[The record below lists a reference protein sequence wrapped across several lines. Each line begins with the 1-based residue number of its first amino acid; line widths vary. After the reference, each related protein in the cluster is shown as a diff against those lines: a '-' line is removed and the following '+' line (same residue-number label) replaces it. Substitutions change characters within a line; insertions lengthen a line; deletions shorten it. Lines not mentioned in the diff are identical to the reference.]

1 MNKKLL
7 FVLVTALSVAVLV
20 TGCGKKGNNGGE
32 EGGQQSEIQSNTNA
46 GVVEDKA
53 LDVFTFTNTSLIW
66 NGNSSD
72 LETTITNNSD
82 TDAYLKG
89 FNIYVYDAEGNVM
102 ATMEGYVSDHIKAHG
117 TRVMSTG
124 HYANLSNAAKVEY
137 EVVR

>member
-1 MNKKLL
+1 MKKKLL
-7 FVLVTALSVAVLV
+7 FLFVTMIALTVVV

-32 EGGQQSEIQSNTNA
+32 EGNGTTIESNTNA

-82 TDAYLKG
+82 EDAYLKG
-89 FNIYVYDAEGNVM
+89 FNVYVYDAEGNVI

-124 HYANLSNAAKVEY
+124 HYANLSKAAKVEY

>member
-1 MNKKLL
+1 MKKKLL
-7 FVLVTALSVAVLV
+7 FLFVTILAVTVVV
-20 TGCGKKGNNGGE
+20 TGCVKKGNNGGE
-32 EGGQQSEIQSNTNA
+32 EGNGSTIESNTNT

-82 TDAYLKG
+82 QDAYLKG
-89 FNIYVYDAEGNVM
+89 FNVYVYDENDNVI

-124 HYANLSNAAKVEY
+124 HYANLSKAAKVEY